1 MSLGR
6 FALTGVAAAA
16 VLMSATG
23 AWAVGLGR
31 LAVQSSLGEVMRA
44 EIELTDITP
53 QDAASLSARI
63 APAEAYRAAGVDY
76 TAVLAATQ
84 ATVVRRPDG
93 RTFLRLSSDRV
104 VQEPFVDVILEVT
117 WASGRLV

>member
-1 MSLGR
+1 MTLGR

-16 VLMSATG
+16 MWVSATG

-44 EIELTDITP
+44 EIELTDVTP
-53 QDAASLSARI
+53 QDAASLRARI
-63 APAEAYRAAGVDY
+63 ASADAYRAAGVDY

-84 ATVVRRPDG
+84 AVIVRRPDG
-93 RTFLRLSSDRV
+93 RVFLRLTSDRV
-104 VQEPFVDVILEVT
+104 VQEPFVDVILEVS
-117 WASGRLV
+117 WASGRL